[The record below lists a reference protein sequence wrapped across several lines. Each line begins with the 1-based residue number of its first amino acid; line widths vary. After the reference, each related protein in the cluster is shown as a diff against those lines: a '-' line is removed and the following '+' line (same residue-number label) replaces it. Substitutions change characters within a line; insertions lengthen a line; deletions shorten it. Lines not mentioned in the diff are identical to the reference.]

1 MISDPAVAPVL
12 DDIDARPG
20 STASLLRTF
29 IGVFLRP
36 LGGWISTADLVAFA
50 GDLGIEAAQ
59 ARTGVA
65 RLKQKGL
72 LLASREEQIG
82 YRLNP
87 AATGMLE
94 RGDRRI
100 FEMREMTDADT
111 WCLVSFSIPESARS
125 VRHQLRRRL
134 QWIGA
139 GVVSP
144 ALWICPG
151 HLQAEV
157 EQILQELDVRG
168 WATLFPTS
176 VPVPAGTLIEAAA
189 QWWDLEAL
197 RGEHLSFQGALA
209 TLPAEPFAAYVQL
222 IDRWRVLPYTDPG
235 LPLDAADRL
244 ARSSQLRRVR
254 PSVGGAGRTRL
265 GACARPDHLVPSS
278 TPPFRSHFL
287 SPARL
292 AGDRKCDRSN
302 PKPGSPSPPAPRP
315 RRGSR
320 PRAPA
325 VAGCAGRARTRGRT
339 PGRPG
344 AAGCGHC
351 GCSRTRRR

>member
-1 MISDPAVAPVL
+1 MTSDVAATAVL

-36 LGGWISTADLVAFA
+36 LGGWISAADLVALT
-50 GDLGIEAAQ
+50 GDLGIDAGS
-59 ARTGVA
+59 ARTGIA

-72 LLASREEQIG
+72 LLAAREEQIG

-87 AATGMLE
+87 TSIGMLE

-151 HLQAEV
+151 HLQDEV
-157 EQILQELDVRG
+157 LQILDELDARE
-168 WATLFPTS
+168 WTTLFQASAPLT
-176 VPVPAGTLIEAAA
+176 AGTLIEAAA
-189 QWWDLEAL
+189 QWWNLEAL
-197 RGEHLSFQGALA
+197 RAEHLAFQTSLT

-235 LPLDAADRL
+235 LPPSMLPTDWPGRRSFDEFARRSAEL
-244 ARSSQLRRVR
+244 A
-254 PSVGGAGRTRL
+254 
-265 GACARPDHLVPSS
+265 
-278 TPPFRSHFL
+278 
-287 SPARL
+287 
-292 AGDRKCDRSN
+292 
-302 PKPGSPSPPAPRP
+302 
-315 RRGSR
+315 
-320 PRAPA
+320 APA
-325 VAGCAGRARTRGRT
+325 WAHVRARI
-339 PGRPG
+339 
-344 AAGCGHC
+344 
-351 GCSRTRRR
+351 S

>member
-1 MISDPAVAPVL
+1 VTSEHTGTPVL

-29 IGVFLRP
+29 VGVFLRP
-36 LGGWISTADLVAFA
+36 LGSWVSAADLVALA
-50 GDLGIEAAQ
+50 GDLGIEAGP
-59 ARTGVA
+59 ARTGIA

-72 LLASREEQIG
+72 LLAERAEQIG

-87 AATGMLE
+87 AAIGMLE

-151 HLQAEV
+151 HLQDEV
-157 EQILQELDVRG
+157 VQILDELEARQ
-168 WATLFPTS
+168 WATLFQASAPA
-176 VPVPAGTLIEAAA
+176 PAGTLVDAAA
-189 QWWDLEAL
+189 QWWDLDAL
-197 RGEHLSFQGALA
+197 RAEHLAFQASLD
-209 TLPAEPFAAYVQL
+209 TLPAEPFAAYVHL

-235 LPLDAADRL
+235 LPPSMLPTDWPGRHSFDEFARRSAELAA
-244 ARSSQLRRVR
+244 
-254 PSVGGAGRTRL
+254 
-265 GACARPDHLVPSS
+265 
-278 TPPFRSHFL
+278 
-287 SPARL
+287 PAR
-292 AGDRKCDRSN
+292 AHVNAR
-302 PKPGSPSPPAPRP
+302 
-315 RRGSR
+315 
-320 PRAPA
+320 
-325 VAGCAGRARTRGRT
+325 VA
-339 PGRPG
+339 
-344 AAGCGHC
+344 
-351 GCSRTRRR
+351 

>member
-65 RLKQKGL
+65 RLKQRGL

-176 VPVPAGTLIEAAA
+176 VPLPAGTLIEAAA

-197 RGEHLSFQGALA
+197 RREHLAFQGALA

-235 LPLDAADRL
+235 LPPSMLPTDWPGRRSFDEFARRSAEL
-244 ARSSQLRRVR
+244 A
-254 PSVGGAGRTRL
+254 
-265 GACARPDHLVPSS
+265 
-278 TPPFRSHFL
+278 
-287 SPARL
+287 
-292 AGDRKCDRSN
+292 
-302 PKPGSPSPPAPRP
+302 
-315 RRGSR
+315 
-320 PRAPA
+320 APA
-325 VAGCAGRARTRGRT
+325 WAHVRARI
-339 PGRPG
+339 
-344 AAGCGHC
+344 A
-351 GCSRTRRR
+351 